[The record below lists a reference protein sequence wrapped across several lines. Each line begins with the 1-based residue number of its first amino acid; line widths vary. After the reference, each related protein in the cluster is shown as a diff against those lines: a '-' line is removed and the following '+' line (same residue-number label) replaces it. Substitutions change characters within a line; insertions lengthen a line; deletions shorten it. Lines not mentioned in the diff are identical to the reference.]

1 MSGSYTKVAIV
12 GRPNVGK
19 STLFNR
25 LIRERRSIVD
35 ATPGVTRDRIYADIE
50 WNGKQMT
57 LIDTGGLLEGP
68 DALADSF
75 SPEVRKQV
83 YLAIEDAG
91 SIIFLVDGKAGI
103 TSQDAKIASSLRK
116 IKNKRKIFLAVNK
129 IDTEKQLDLVHEF
142 YSLGFGEPY
151 PVSALAGSKGMA
163 DILDQISKGSKSGSI
178 AAHDE
183 VKIAIDTNIVHHPQ

>member
-116 IKNKRKIFLAVNK
+116 IKNKRKIFLA
-129 IDTEKQLDLVHEF
+129 
-142 YSLGFGEPY
+142 
-151 PVSALAGSKGMA
+151 
-163 DILDQISKGSKSGSI
+163 
-178 AAHDE
+178 
-183 VKIAIDTNIVHHPQ
+183 